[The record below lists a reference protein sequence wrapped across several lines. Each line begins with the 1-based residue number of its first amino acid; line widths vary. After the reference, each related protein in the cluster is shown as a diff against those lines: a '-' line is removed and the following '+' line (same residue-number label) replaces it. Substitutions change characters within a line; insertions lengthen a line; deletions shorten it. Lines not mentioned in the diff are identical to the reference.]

1 MMSCHLIQMNTAT
14 WLAQMWR
21 EMSWVRLLG
30 SHLLI
35 LVSPQGIK
43 TMPKDIFSSEK
54 PNCWPT
60 YSGKWGLPTVS
71 LAGVVGIIAGIIC
84 SMAESVGDYHACA
97 RLSGAPPPPKHA
109 INRGIGVE
117 GVGSLLAGAFGT
129 GNGTT
134 SFSENVAALG
144 ITRVRYCEYELHKM
158 FHSGALLSFNT
169 RIKTA
174 NLIYEWGCGSWLP
187 GQNIWTAWCFI
198 WQQVGSRTVILLSGF
213 VMILMGILGKI
224 GAIFTTIP
232 TPVIGGMFMIMFGV
246 IGAAGISN
254 LQVNN
259 CAKSFFLNHL
269 HFCYYLCFADT
280 SYMAVHRYEFFSEY
294 LYIWFLHVFCTCYS
308 KLDHEESHFSWH
320 R

>member
-1 MMSCHLIQMNTAT
+1 MMFCHLIQMNTAT

-43 TMPKDIFSSEK
+43 TMPNDVFSSDK

-60 YSGKWGLPTVS
+60 YSGKWGLPTAS

-158 FHSGALLSFNT
+158 FHSGA
-169 RIKTA
+169 
-174 NLIYEWGCGSWLP
+174 
-187 GQNIWTAWCFI
+187 
-198 WQQVGSRTVILLSGF
+198 
-213 VMILMGILGKI
+213 
-224 GAIFTTIP
+224 
-232 TPVIGGMFMIMFGV
+232 
-246 IGAAGISN
+246 
-254 LQVNN
+254 
-259 CAKSFFLNHL
+259 
-269 HFCYYLCFADT
+269 
-280 SYMAVHRYEFFSEY
+280 
-294 LYIWFLHVFCTCYS
+294 
-308 KLDHEESHFSWH
+308 
-320 R
+320 